1 MSDGRDWEFDEKNPV
16 SDSAGEATPDVTEP
30 VAYMDGEIVEGM
42 VLDG

>member
-1 MSDGRDWEFDEKNPV
+1 MSDVTEWALDEDNPV